1 MGSSSHSSSTKAHNG
16 SSRSTSS
23 RSSGSSHGK
32 SHKNKHS
39 HSSKEGVERYV
50 QDERDYKSYAVK
62 DYDPCQG
69 EARRKH
75 SEMLRDVVG
84 KV

>member
-32 SHKNKHS
+32 SHKHS

-62 DYDPCQG
+62 DYDPCQ
-69 EARRKH
+69 EAARRKH